1 MKIINTSNFR
11 QYSRHFYYC
20 RTTVARPVWFEQ
32 ELEAVRFIGRFFLL
46 KV

>member
-1 MKIINTSNFR
+1 MKIINTSNFH
-11 QYSRHFYYC
+11 QHSRHFYHS
-20 RTTVARPVWFEQ
+20 RTTIVRPVRFEQ